1 MIKIKRLPHK
11 KHFISQLQKA
21 GLITIGI
28 VIFSLLLGVFGYM
41 YFFNLK
47 WDDALYNA
55 SMILTGMGP
64 VAPAENTGAKLFG
77 SFYALYSGVA
87 FLTSVS
93 VMMAPIYRRYIHK
106 VHLNIYENEED

>member
-1 MIKIKRLPHK
+1 MKLKQLPHK
-11 KHFISQLQKA
+11 RHFISQLQKA
-21 GLITIGI
+21 SLITLGI
-28 VIFSLLLGVFGYM
+28 VAFSLLIGELGYI
-41 YFFNLK
+41 YFFRLN

-64 VAPAENTGAKLFG
+64 VAPAPTTAAKIFG

-93 VMMAPIYRRYIHK
+93 VMMTPIYKRYIHK
-106 VHLNIYENEED
+106 VHLTMYEKEND